1 MNGWQ
6 HTIAIAGIHTGI
18 GKTIAS
24 AVIAEAIG
32 ADYWKPVQAGVEE
45 RDADTVRNLITNGA
59 ARVHPEAVV
68 LQMAASPHTA
78 AAAEGI
84 EIDFTGFTRPPT
96 EKLLLAETAGGVH
109 SPMGSSTTM
118 ADFIAHY
125 NMPTLLVSRNYLGS
139 INHTLMSIEV
149 LRARGINILG
159 LVMNGERNDSS
170 ESFIEQYGKVK
181 IVARVPD
188 FSDLTRDAISS
199 CAASLRANLLAI
211 TERA

>member
-1 MNGWQ
+1 MKSWPN
-6 HTIAIAGIHTGI
+6 TIAIAGIHTGI

-24 AVIAEAIG
+24 AVIAEATG

-45 RDADTVRNLITNGA
+45 RDADTVRNLITNGT

-84 EIDFTGFTRPPT
+84 EIDFTRFTRPQT

-149 LRARGINILG
+149 LRAKGIHVLG
-159 LVMNGERNDSS
+159 LVMNGERNESS
-170 ESFIEQYGKVK
+170 ESFIEQYGKVN

-188 FSDLTRDAISS
+188 FSVLTREAISN
-199 CAASLRANLLAI
+199 CAAGLRASLLAI

>member
-6 HTIAIAGIHTGI
+6 NTIAIAGIHTGI

-24 AVIAEAIG
+24 AVIAEAID

-45 RDADTVRNLITNGA
+45 RDAATVRTLITDGGS
-59 ARVHPEAVV
+59 RVHPEAVV
-68 LQMAASPHTA
+68 LQMPASPHTA
-78 AAAEGI
+78 AAAEGL
-84 EIDFTGFTRPPT
+84 EIDFQKFNRPET
-96 EKLLLAETAGGVH
+96 DKLLLVETAGGVH
-109 SPMGSSTTM
+109 SPMGQTTTM

-125 NMPTLLVSRNYLGS
+125 HLPTLLVSRNYLGS

-170 ESFIEQYGKVK
+170 ETFIEQYGKVK

-188 FSDLTRDAISS
+188 FSELNRQLISD
-199 CAASLRANLLAI
+199 CAKGLREAFTTVATNI
-211 TERA
+211 